1 MELNSKMICD
11 MLNET
16 YEQAKKDEEQE
27 TVGFVRKSDIVI
39 CIKVDDNYDQ
49 YSLADHLE
57 DILDDIPVIEECI
70 IFTK

>member
-1 MELNSKMICD
+1 MKPDVNKIIEQMK
-11 MLNET
+11 EA
-16 YEQAKKDEEQE
+16 YEEEQEKKKQE

-57 DILDDIPVIEECI
+57 DILDDIPAIEDFI

>member
-70 IFTK
+70 IFTR

>member
-57 DILDDIPVIEECI
+57 DILDDIPAIEECI
-70 IFTK
+70 IFTR

>member
-16 YEQAKKDEEQE
+16 YEQAKKDETQE
-27 TVGFVRKSDIVI
+27 TVEFVRKSDIVI

-49 YSLADHLE
+49 YSLADRLE
-57 DILDDIPVIEECI
+57 DILDDIPAIEECI
-70 IFTK
+70 IFTR

>member
-27 TVGFVRKSDIVI
+27 NIDFIRNCDIAI
-39 CIKVDDNYDQ
+39 CIKVSDEYDR
-49 YSLADHLE
+49 YSLADCLE
-57 DILDDIPVIEECI
+57 DILDDIPAVDDMTMYI
-70 IFTK
+70 K